1 MRQKKEHDESA
12 TSIKKMKKKTQK
24 LENILGT
31 VTEGSTYYFLSG
43 FKDSQLAKPD
53 GMDKMG

>member
-12 TSIKKMKKKTQK
+12 TFIKKMKKNTKIRKYT
-24 LENILGT
+24 T